1 MSFEKSVAAVETRP
15 AAQGEIRELSVAEM
29 AAVSGGFIVLIDA
42 VAPPPV
48 SNGVLLSE

>member
-1 MSFEKSVAAVETRP
+1 MSFEKSAVALDASP
-15 AAQGEIRELSVAEM
+15 LAQGEIRELDVAEL

-42 VAPPPV
+42 VAPGPV

>member
-1 MSFEKSVAAVETRP
+1 MSFEKSSAAVDTTP
-15 AAQGEIRELSVAEM
+15 VAQGEIRELSLSELT
-29 AAVSGGFIVLIDA
+29 AVSGGFIVLIES

>member
-1 MSFEKSVAAVETRP
+1 MSLEKNAAAFDVSP
-15 AAQGEIRELSVAEM
+15 VAQGEIRELDVAEL

-42 VAPPPV
+42 VAPGPV

>member
-1 MSFEKSVAAVETRP
+1 MSFEKSSAAVDTTP
-15 AAQGEIRELSVAEM
+15 VAHDQIRELSLSELTS
-29 AAVSGGFIVLIDA
+29 VSGGFIVLIDS